1 MRIIC
6 TVINDLT
13 YDQRMHRICTA
24 LVEVGHRVTLVG
36 RMLPASKPL
45 PERPF
50 LQVRLHCGV
59 QKGALFY
66 ALYNLRLFFFLLTA
80 RYDAICSVD
89 FDSLPAGC
97 LVSVL
102 RRKKRVFDAHEFFT
116 EVPEVTNRPVVKAT
130 WDWIGRICLP
140 FYHRAYT
147 VGPALA
153 ALMGARYGLSFGVV
167 RNVPVVRPVAPKP
180 EGQLKIVLYQGA
192 LNEGRGIEAALE
204 AMTLLPEEVVLWLA
218 GEGDRSEVLRQL
230 AFQLGLGERVR
241 FLGYVLPDDLPDL
254 TAKCWIG
261 LNLLENKG
269 LSYYYSLANKFFDY
283 VQAEKPVLAMRF
295 PEYEALNQQ
304 HQVALL
310 LDNLSATTVAEA
322 IQRLA
327 NDNGLY
333 THLSKGCAAARLTW
347 VWEQEKETL
356 LRLWAF

>member
-24 LVEVGHRVTLVG
+24 LVEAGHRVTLVG
-36 RMLPASKPL
+36 RVLPGSKPL

-50 LQVRLHCGV
+50 LQVRLQCGV

-97 LVSVL
+97 LASVL

-153 ALMGARYGLSFGVV
+153 ALVGARYGLSFGVV
-167 RNVPVVRPVAPKP
+167 RNVPVARPVAPKP

-204 AMTLLPEEVVLWLA
+204 AMTLLPDEVVLWLA
-218 GEGDRSEVLRQL
+218 GEGDRSEALRQL

-310 LDNLSATTVAEA
+310 LDHLSATTVAEA
-322 IQRLA
+322 IRRLA
-327 NDNGLY
+327 NDHDLY
-333 THLSKGCAAARLTW
+333 THLCEGCAAARLTW

>member
-13 YDQRMHRICTA
+13 YDQRMHRVCTA
-24 LVEVGHRVTLVG
+24 LTEAGHTVTLVG
-36 RMLPASKPL
+36 RVLPVSKPL
-45 PERPF
+45 PERLF
-50 LQVRLHCGV
+50 QQVRLQCFV

-102 RRKKRVFDAHEFFT
+102 RRKKRIFDAHEFFT
-116 EVPEVTNRPVVKAT
+116 EVPEVTNRPRVKAV
-130 WDWIGRICLP
+130 WDWIGRVCLP

-153 ALMGARYGLSFGVV
+153 RLMGERYGIAFGVV
-167 RNVPVVRPVAPKP
+167 RNVPTARPVAPKRDT
-180 EGQLKIVLYQGA
+180 QTKIVLYQGA

-204 AMTLLPEEVVLWLA
+204 AMTLLPDEVVLWLA
-218 GEGDRSEVLRQL
+218 GEGDRSEALRQL
-230 AFQLGLGERVR
+230 ANQLGLGERVR
-241 FLGYVLPDDLPDL
+241 FFGYVLPQDLPAL
-254 TAKCWIG
+254 TEQCWLG

-283 VQAEKPVLAMRF
+283 VQAEKPVLTMRF

-310 LDNLSATTVAEA
+310 LDNLSAKTVAEA
-322 IQRLA
+322 IQKLA
-327 NDNGLY
+327 DDTDLY
-333 THLSKGCAAARLTW
+333 HSLCESCANARLMW
-347 VWEQEKETL
+347 VWEQEKKAL
-356 LRLWAF
+356 LRLWTF